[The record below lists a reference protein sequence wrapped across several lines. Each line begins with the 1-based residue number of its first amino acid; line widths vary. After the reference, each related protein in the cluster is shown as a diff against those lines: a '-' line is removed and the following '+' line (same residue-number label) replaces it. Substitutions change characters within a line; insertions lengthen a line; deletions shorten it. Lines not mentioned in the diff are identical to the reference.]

1 MKRKI
6 IIFTGDP
13 NSINSEIIHKTW
25 NKLDKKLKKRIYF
38 ISNYNLIKSQ
48 FKKLKYNTKIN
59 KVENIFDQE
68 SNLNIKIL
76 DVNLK
81 FQNPFSVKKNIASKF
96 IKNSLEVCHNLALK
110 NYTQGFINCP
120 IDKNLLNSR
129 KKIGVTEYL
138 ASKCKIKNNKEAM
151 LIYNQKF
158 SVCPLTTHLDI
169 KEISKKITP
178 ALIINKIKTLNQWYK
193 KKLNKKPK
201 IAVLGLNP
209 HNAELRKNSEEKRI
223 IIPAIK
229 KLKKSGINIKGPF
242 VSDTFFIDSFK
253 KFDLLIGMYHDQ
265 VLTPFKSIYK
275 FDAINITIGLKYIR
289 TSPDHGTAKSMIG
302 KNKANPNSLIKCID
316 FINKSSE

>member
-68 SNLNIKIL
+68 GSFNIKII

-81 FQNPFSVKKNIASKF
+81 FQNPFSVKKSIASKF

-138 ASKCKIKNNKEAM
+138 ASKCNIKNNKEAM
-151 LIYNQKF
+151 LIYNKKF
-158 SVCPLTTHLDI
+158 SVSPLTTHLDI

-178 ALIINKIKTLNQWYK
+178 ALIINKIQTLNQWYK
-193 KKLNKKPK
+193 KKLKKKPK

-223 IIPAIK
+223 IIPTIK
-229 KLKKSGINIKGPF
+229 KLEKSGINIKGPF
-242 VSDTFFIDSFK
+242 VADTFFMDSFK

-289 TSPDHGTAKSMIG
+289 TSPDHGTAKTMIG

-316 FINKSSE
+316 FINKSSK

>member
-59 KVENIFDQE
+59 KVKNIFDQE
-68 SNLNIKIL
+68 GSLNIKII

-81 FQNPFSVKKNIASKF
+81 FQNPFSVKKSIASKF

-151 LIYNQKF
+151 LIYNKKF

-193 KKLNKKPK
+193 KKLKKKPK

-223 IIPAIK
+223 IIPTIK
-229 KLKKSGINIKGPF
+229 KLEKSGINIKGPF
-242 VSDTFFIDSFK
+242 VADTFFMDSFK
-253 KFDLLIGMYHDQ
+253 KFDLIIGMYHDQ

>member
-129 KKIGVTEYL
+129 KKIGVTEFL

-151 LIYNQKF
+151 LIYNKKF

-178 ALIINKIKTLNQWYK
+178 ALITNKIKTLNQWYK
-193 KKLNKKPK
+193 EKLKKKPK

>member
-13 NSINSEIIHKTW
+13 NSINSEIIYKTW
-25 NKLDKKLKKRIYF
+25 NKLDKKLKKKIYF

-68 SNLNIKIL
+68 GSLNIKII

-169 KEISKKITP
+169 KEISKKITA

-193 KKLNKKPK
+193 KKLKKKPK

-242 VSDTFFIDSFK
+242 VSDTFFIESFK

-275 FDAINITIGLKYIR
+275 FDAINITTGLKYIR

-316 FINKSSE
+316 FINKS

>member
-13 NSINSEIIHKTW
+13 NSINSEIIYKTW

-59 KVENIFDQE
+59 KVKNIFDQE
-68 SNLNIKIL
+68 GSLNIKII

-81 FQNPFSVKKNIASKF
+81 FQNPFSVKKSIASKF

-138 ASKCKIKNNKEAM
+138 ASKCNIKNNKEAM
-151 LIYNQKF
+151 LIYNKKF
-158 SVCPLTTHLDI
+158 SVSPLTTHLDI
-169 KEISKKITP
+169 KEISKKITS

-193 KKLNKKPK
+193 KKLKKKPK

-223 IIPAIK
+223 IIPTIR
-229 KLKKSGINIKGPF
+229 KLEKSGINIKGPF
-242 VSDTFFIDSFK
+242 VADTFFMDSFK

-302 KNKANPNSLIKCID
+302 KNKANPSSLIKCID

>member
-110 NYTQGFINCP
+110 NYIQGFINCP

-138 ASKCKIKNNKEAM
+138 ASKCKIRNNKEAM
-151 LIYNQKF
+151 LIYNKKF

-178 ALIINKIKTLNQWYK
+178 ALIVNKIKTLNQWYK
-193 KKLNKKPK
+193 KKLKKKPK

>member
-59 KVENIFDQE
+59 KVKNIFDQE
-68 SNLNIKIL
+68 GSLNIKII
-76 DVNLK
+76 DINLK
-81 FQNPFSVKKNIASKF
+81 FQNPFSVKKSIASKF

-138 ASKCKIKNNKEAM
+138 ASKCNIKNNKEAM
-151 LIYNQKF
+151 LIYNKKF
-158 SVCPLTTHLDI
+158 SVSPLTTHLDI

-193 KKLNKKPK
+193 KKLKKKPK

-223 IIPAIK
+223 IIPTIK
-229 KLKKSGINIKGPF
+229 KLEKSGINIKGPF
-242 VSDTFFIDSFK
+242 VADTFFMDSFK

-289 TSPDHGTAKSMIG
+289 TSPDHGTAKTMIG

-316 FINKSSE
+316 FINKSSQ

>member
-68 SNLNIKIL
+68 GSFNIKII

-158 SVCPLTTHLDI
+158 SVSPLTTHLDI

-178 ALIINKIKTLNQWYK
+178 ALIINKIQTLNQWYK
-193 KKLNKKPK
+193 KKLKKKPK

-229 KLKKSGINIKGPF
+229 KLKKKGINIKGPF

-302 KNKANPNSLIKCID
+302 KNKANPNSLIKCLD
-316 FINKSSE
+316 FINKYSE

>member
-193 KKLNKKPK
+193 KKLKKKPK

>member
-59 KVENIFDQE
+59 KVKNIFDQE
-68 SNLNIKIL
+68 GSLNIKII
-76 DVNLK
+76 DINLK
-81 FQNPFSVKKNIASKF
+81 FQNPFSVKKSIASKF

-138 ASKCKIKNNKEAM
+138 ASKCNIKNNKEAM
-151 LIYNQKF
+151 LIYNKKF
-158 SVCPLTTHLDI
+158 SVSPLTTHLDI

-223 IIPAIK
+223 IIPTIK
-229 KLKKSGINIKGPF
+229 KLEKSGINIKGPF
-242 VSDTFFIDSFK
+242 VADTFFMDSFK

-289 TSPDHGTAKSMIG
+289 TSPDHGTAKTMIG

-316 FINKSSE
+316 FINKSSQ

>member
-59 KVENIFDQE
+59 KVKNIFDQE
-68 SNLNIKIL
+68 GSLNIKII

-81 FQNPFSVKKNIASKF
+81 FQNPFSVKKSIASKF

-110 NYTQGFINCP
+110 NYTRGFINCP

-129 KKIGVTEYL
+129 KKIGVTEFL

-151 LIYNQKF
+151 LIYNKKF

-223 IIPAIK
+223 IIPTIK
-229 KLKKSGINIKGPF
+229 KLQKSGINIKGPF
-242 VSDTFFIDSFK
+242 VADTFFMDSFK
-253 KFDLLIGMYHDQ
+253 KFDLIIGMYHDQ

>member
-138 ASKCKIKNNKEAM
+138 ASKCNIKNNKEAM
-151 LIYNQKF
+151 LIYNKKF

-178 ALIINKIKTLNQWYK
+178 ALITNKIKTLNQWYK
-193 KKLNKKPK
+193 EKLKKKPK

-289 TSPDHGTAKSMIG
+289 TSPDHGTAKTMIG

-316 FINKSSE
+316 FINKSSK

>member
-25 NKLDKKLKKRIYF
+25 NKLDKKLKKKIYF

-68 SNLNIKIL
+68 GSFNIKII

>member
-68 SNLNIKIL
+68 SNLNIKII

-178 ALIINKIKTLNQWYK
+178 ALITNKIKTLNQWYK
-193 KKLNKKPK
+193 EKLKKKPK

>member
-1 MKRKI
+1 M
-6 IIFTGDP
+6 
-13 NSINSEIIHKTW
+13 
-25 NKLDKKLKKRIYF
+25 
-38 ISNYNLIKSQ
+38 
-48 FKKLKYNTKIN
+48 
-59 KVENIFDQE
+59 
-68 SNLNIKIL
+68 
-76 DVNLK
+76 K

-178 ALIINKIKTLNQWYK
+178 ALITNKIKTLNQWYK
-193 KKLNKKPK
+193 EKLKKKPK

>member
-25 NKLDKKLKKRIYF
+25 NKLDKKLKKKIYF

-68 SNLNIKIL
+68 SNLNIKII

>member
-1 MKRKI
+1 MKPKI
-6 IIFTGDP
+6 INFTGDP

-59 KVENIFDQE
+59 KVKNIFDQE
-68 SNLNIKIL
+68 GSLNIKII
-76 DVNLK
+76 DINLK
-81 FQNPFSVKKNIASKF
+81 FQNPFSVKKSIASKF

-138 ASKCKIKNNKEAM
+138 ASKCKIRNNKEAM

-158 SVCPLTTHLDI
+158 SVSPLTTHLDI

-178 ALIINKIKTLNQWYK
+178 ALIVNKIKTLNQWYK
-193 KKLNKKPK
+193 KKLKKKPK

>member
-59 KVENIFDQE
+59 KVKNIFDQE
-68 SNLNIKIL
+68 GSLNIKII

-81 FQNPFSVKKNIASKF
+81 FQNPFSVKKSIASKF

-138 ASKCKIKNNKEAM
+138 ASKCKIRNNKEAM

-158 SVCPLTTHLDI
+158 SVSPLTTHLDI

-193 KKLNKKPK
+193 KKLKKKPK

-223 IIPAIK
+223 IIPTIK
-229 KLKKSGINIKGPF
+229 KLQKSGINIKGPF
-242 VSDTFFIDSFK
+242 VADTFFMDSFK

-289 TSPDHGTAKSMIG
+289 TSPDHGTAKTMIG

-316 FINKSSE
+316 FINKSSQ

>member
-68 SNLNIKIL
+68 GSLNIKII

-151 LIYNQKF
+151 LIYNKKF

-193 KKLNKKPK
+193 KKLKKKPK

-229 KLKKSGINIKGPF
+229 KLEKSGINIKGPF

>member
-48 FKKLKYNTKIN
+48 FKKLKFNTKIN

-68 SNLNIKIL
+68 GSLNIKII

-169 KEISKKITP
+169 KEISKKITA

-193 KKLNKKPK
+193 KKLKKKPK

-242 VSDTFFIDSFK
+242 VSDTFFIESFK

-316 FINKSSE
+316 FINKSSK

>member
-178 ALIINKIKTLNQWYK
+178 ALIVNKIKTLNQWYK
-193 KKLNKKPK
+193 KKLKKKPK

-223 IIPAIK
+223 IIPTIK
-229 KLKKSGINIKGPF
+229 KLEKSGINIKGPF
-242 VSDTFFIDSFK
+242 VADTFFMDSFK

>member
-59 KVENIFDQE
+59 KVKNIFDLE
-68 SNLNIKIL
+68 GSLNIKII

-81 FQNPFSVKKNIASKF
+81 FQNPFSVKKSIASKF

-120 IDKNLLNSR
+120 IDKNLLSSR

-138 ASKCKIKNNKEAM
+138 ASKCNIKNNKEAM

-158 SVCPLTTHLDI
+158 SVSPLTTHLDI

-178 ALIINKIKTLNQWYK
+178 ALIINKIQTLNQWYK
-193 KKLNKKPK
+193 KKLKKKPK

>member
-25 NKLDKKLKKRIYF
+25 NKLDKKLKKKIYF

-138 ASKCKIKNNKEAM
+138 ASKCKIRNNKEAM

-158 SVCPLTTHLDI
+158 SVSPLTTHLDI

-178 ALIINKIKTLNQWYK
+178 ALITNKIKTLNQWYK
-193 KKLNKKPK
+193 EKLKKKPK

>member
-68 SNLNIKIL
+68 GSLNIKII

-151 LIYNQKF
+151 LIYNKKF

-169 KEISKKITP
+169 KEISKKITA

-193 KKLNKKPK
+193 KKLKKKPK

-275 FDAINITIGLKYIR
+275 FDAINITTGLKYIR

>member
-1 MKRKI
+1 M
-6 IIFTGDP
+6 P
-13 NSINSEIIHKTW
+13 
-25 NKLDKKLKKRIYF
+25 
-38 ISNYNLIKSQ
+38 SN
-48 FKKLKYNTKIN
+48 
-59 KVENIFDQE
+59 
-68 SNLNIKIL
+68 
-76 DVNLK
+76 
-81 FQNPFSVKKNIASKF
+81 NPFGYKRNF
-96 IKNSLEVCHNLALK
+96 
-110 NYTQGFINCP
+110 
-120 IDKNLLNSR
+120 
-129 KKIGVTEYL
+129 
-138 ASKCKIKNNKEAM
+138 
-151 LIYNQKF
+151 
-158 SVCPLTTHLDI
+158 
-169 KEISKKITP
+169 KKITA

-193 KKLNKKPK
+193 KKLKKKPK

>member
-25 NKLDKKLKKRIYF
+25 NKLDKKLKKKIYF

-68 SNLNIKIL
+68 SNLNIKII

-158 SVCPLTTHLDI
+158 SVGPLTTHLDI

-178 ALIINKIKTLNQWYK
+178 ALITNKIKTLNQWYK
-193 KKLNKKPK
+193 EKLKKKPK

>member
-68 SNLNIKIL
+68 GSFNIKII

-110 NYTQGFINCP
+110 NFTQGFINCP

-158 SVCPLTTHLDI
+158 SVSPLTTHLDL

-178 ALIINKIKTLNQWYK
+178 SLIINKIKTLDQWYK
-193 KKLNKKPK
+193 KKLKKKPK

-242 VSDTFFIDSFK
+242 VSDTFFIDNFK

>member
-59 KVENIFDQE
+59 KVKNIFDQE
-68 SNLNIKIL
+68 GSLNIKII
-76 DVNLK
+76 DINLK
-81 FQNPFSVKKNIASKF
+81 FQNPFSVKKSIASKF

-138 ASKCKIKNNKEAM
+138 ASKCKIRNNKEAM

-158 SVCPLTTHLDI
+158 SVSPLTTHLDI

>member
-48 FKKLKYNTKIN
+48 FKKLKFNTKIN

-68 SNLNIKIL
+68 GSFNIKII

-138 ASKCKIKNNKEAM
+138 ASKCKIRNNKEAM

-158 SVCPLTTHLDI
+158 SVSPLTTHLDI

-178 ALIINKIKTLNQWYK
+178 ALIINKIQTLNQWYK
-193 KKLNKKPK
+193 KKLKKKPK

-316 FINKSSE
+316 FINKS

>member
-59 KVENIFDQE
+59 KVKNIFDQE
-68 SNLNIKIL
+68 GSLNIKII
-76 DVNLK
+76 DINLK
-81 FQNPFSVKKNIASKF
+81 FQNPFSVKKSIASKF

-138 ASKCKIKNNKEAM
+138 ASKCNIKNNKEAM
-151 LIYNQKF
+151 LIYNKKF
-158 SVCPLTTHLDI
+158 SVSPLTTHLDI

-193 KKLNKKPK
+193 KKLKKKPK

-223 IIPAIK
+223 IIPTIK
-229 KLKKSGINIKGPF
+229 KLEKSGINIKGPF
-242 VSDTFFIDSFK
+242 VADTFFMDSFK

-289 TSPDHGTAKSMIG
+289 TSPDHGTAKTMIG

-316 FINKSSE
+316 FINKSSK

>member
-13 NSINSEIIHKTW
+13 NSINSEIIYKTW
-25 NKLDKKLKKRIYF
+25 NKLNKKLRKKIYF
-38 ISNYNLIKSQ
+38 VSSYNLIKNQ
-48 FKKLKYNTKIN
+48 FKKLKYKIKVK

-68 SNLNIKIL
+68 GSFNIKII
-76 DVNLK
+76 DINLK
-81 FQNPFSVKKNIASKF
+81 FKNPFAVKKNNASKF

-120 IDKNLLNSR
+120 IDKNLLNLR

-138 ASKCKIKNNKEAM
+138 ASKCKVKNNREAM
-151 LIYNQKF
+151 LIYNKKF
-158 SVCPLTTHLDI
+158 SVSPLTTHLDV
-169 KEISKKITP
+169 KEIAKKITP
-178 ALIINKIKTLNQWYK
+178 SLIINKIKTLNQWYK
-193 KKLNKKPK
+193 KKLKKNPK

-209 HNAELRKNSEEKRI
+209 HNAELRKNSEEKKI
-223 IIPAIK
+223 IIPAIT
-229 KLKKSGINIKGPF
+229 KLKKGGINIKGPF
-242 VSDTFFIDSFK
+242 VADTFFIDNFK

-289 TSPDHGTAKSMIG
+289 TSPDHGTAKGMIG

-316 FINKSSE
+316 FINKS

>member
-48 FKKLKYNTKIN
+48 FKKLKFNTKIN
-59 KVENIFDQE
+59 KVENICDQE
-68 SNLNIKIL
+68 GSFNIKII

-96 IKNSLEVCHNLALK
+96 IKDSLKVCHNLALK

-138 ASKCKIKNNKEAM
+138 ASKCKIRNNKEAM

-158 SVCPLTTHLDI
+158 SVSPLTTHLDI

-289 TSPDHGTAKSMIG
+289 TSPDHGTAKTIIG
-302 KNKANPNSLIKCID
+302 KNKANPDSLIKCID

>member
-59 KVENIFDQE
+59 KVKNIFDQE
-68 SNLNIKIL
+68 GSLNIKII
-76 DVNLK
+76 DINLK
-81 FQNPFSVKKNIASKF
+81 FQNPFSVKKSIASKF

-151 LIYNQKF
+151 LIYNKKF
-158 SVCPLTTHLDI
+158 SVSPLTTHLDI

-193 KKLNKKPK
+193 KKLKKKPK

-223 IIPAIK
+223 IIPTIK
-229 KLKKSGINIKGPF
+229 KLEKSGINIKGPF
-242 VSDTFFIDSFK
+242 VADTFFMDSFK

-275 FDAINITIGLKYIR
+275 FDAINITTGLKYIR

>member
-25 NKLDKKLKKRIYF
+25 NKLDKKLKKKIYF

-68 SNLNIKIL
+68 SNLNIKII

-178 ALIINKIKTLNQWYK
+178 ALITNKIKTLNQWYK
-193 KKLNKKPK
+193 EKLKKKPK

>member
-68 SNLNIKIL
+68 GNLNIKIL

-129 KKIGVTEYL
+129 KKIGVTEFL

-151 LIYNQKF
+151 LIYNKKF

-193 KKLNKKPK
+193 KKLKKKPK

-242 VSDTFFIDSFK
+242 VSDTFFIESFK

>member
-25 NKLDKKLKKRIYF
+25 NKLDKKLKKKIYF

-59 KVENIFDQE
+59 KVKNIFDQE
-68 SNLNIKIL
+68 GSLNIKII

-81 FQNPFSVKKNIASKF
+81 FQNPFSVKKSIASKF

-120 IDKNLLNSR
+120 IDKNLLSSR

-138 ASKCKIKNNKEAM
+138 ASKCNIKNNKEAM
-151 LIYNQKF
+151 LIYNKKF
-158 SVCPLTTHLDI
+158 SVSPLTTHLDI

-242 VSDTFFIDSFK
+242 VADTFFMDSFK
-253 KFDLLIGMYHDQ
+253 KFDLIIGMYHDQ

-289 TSPDHGTAKSMIG
+289 TSPDHGTAKTIIG